1 MIGRKTRHPSG
12 AIIRMNNSSARLR
25 INLYLR
31 YNPTNYLNITD
42 HALIRE
48 FSPLILLRH
57 TDRMHTL
64 AMPSPKLSDTIL
76 PSNGSK

>member
-1 MIGRKTRHPSG
+1 
-12 AIIRMNNSSARLR
+12 MNNSSARLR

-31 YNPTNYLNITD
+31 YNPTNYLNMTN

-64 AMPSPKLSDTIL
+64 PMPSPKLSDTIRA
-76 PSNGSK
+76 PNGSKQGE

>member
-1 MIGRKTRHPSG
+1 
-12 AIIRMNNSSARLR
+12 MNNSSARLR

-48 FSPLILLRH
+48 FSPLILLRR

-76 PSNGSK
+76 PSNGST